1 MSDNDQDETMLGQGT
16 VGMELDEQVP
26 EIDTLLVSVGGGGSH
41 RRRDIPSTPKLAA
54 WRRIH
59 LRRAE

>member
-1 MSDNDQDETMLGQGT
+1 MLGQGT